1 MFQPDGS
8 ASPIL
13 GSLTEIVSAHLS
25 HNPVAASDVPQ
36 FIRRV
41 HETLSELEGGRSLS
55 SEFGKSFRDGPE
67 DSDIQQS
74 SRTPAVPISESVSH
88 EFIICL
94 EDGKRL
100 RMLKRYLMAQYGMTP
115 EQYRSRWNLPAD
127 YPMAA
132 PALLEQ
138 RRASA
143 VAGGLGVRKSNLRKL
158 TSRSQK
164 PNHRG

>member
-1 MFQPDGS
+1 M
-8 ASPIL
+8 L

-41 HETLSELEGGRSLS
+41 HETLTELEGGPTLYAES
-55 SEFGKSFRDGPE
+55 GKSSRDNPE
-67 DSDIQQS
+67 GSDVPPL

-138 RRASA
+138 RRSSA
-143 VAGGLGVRKSNLRKL
+143 VAGGLGVRKSNLSKPDK
-158 TSRSQK
+158 RSQK
-164 PNHRG
+164 RDRRG